1 MAEDIELNKL
11 FIDKLRLSAAIL
23 EKEGQLAGAFASLMK
38 KIRCGYVSIEN
49 VDKCNEYD
57 NSWRLVYELYIFMKH
72 NKIEE
77 LKDKLEEEYGDL
89 IDVMKKYSNPDEKL
103 NFFDLKNSVDIITK
117 FISKAGYHDDKIKK
131 EEGDLESEE
140 T

>member
-1 MAEDIELNKL
+1 MAEDVEENKL
-11 FIDKLRLSAAIL
+11 FLDKIKLSAAIL

-38 KIRCGYVSIEN
+38 KIRCGYVKIEE
-49 VDKCNEYD
+49 VDRCNEYD

-77 LKDKLEEEYGDL
+77 LKDKCQDEYEDL
-89 IDVMKKYSNPDEKL
+89 TECMEKYSSPREKL
-103 NFFDLKNSVDIITK
+103 NFFDLKNSVDWITK
-117 FISKAGYHDDKIKK
+117 FISKSGYHDDKLKK